1 MKKHLK
7 LKKILSF
14 FLAILILFTSGNI
27 SFASISGRD
36 WVVYAFQSI
45 ETKEHF
51 SPGMIVPDN
60 ILNTTGAISINST
73 FIPIKVKEAT
83 ITKAKTSAYSN
94 SKNGNWNQPPLGELV
109 IDGQKHNYELPLKYL
124 YRFTYDNDTREDFM
138 PVWLMENYDKSQRVD
153 PKDVEDL
160 KEDFTEAL
168 DVIQSLADKI
178 ARQGEPKKTGDYHP
192 MHKNYAINAI
202 REWKQILLTTT
213 NSTEFSQFLSRE
225 KIEASI
231 PLLYDVVKYIESHRI
246 NEPEILDFKIGEYS
260 GVIDKESS
268 LVNLYVPEGIELDK
282 SQVEII
288 TPDWVIG
295 RYKSGDFEIGSSAI
309 YSIRPIDASHD
320 KYIEYY
326 GLKDYSHMEKE
337 WTVKVL
343 EEEPRLLINSLNY
356 TSEYG
361 EKIGGIIGEDSI
373 DLDIPFYIDSQEL
386 YLDIY
391 HTGDEAY
398 YIDENNN
405 KIKIEK
411 NKNVNIEK
419 INSIKI
425 VRDDLEKTY
434 TLNVTLERSHNNEIL
449 YFGIDDYNV
458 NIDHDNGRINITAPY
473 GTDITALTPD
483 IGIDYRAS
491 VVPKSKK
498 TQDFTNPV
506 IYTVTSESRETKEY
520 EVIVSHDIASSEN
533 KILSFKVGTI
543 DGKIEENNIK
553 VEVPN
558 TENLSNIKP
567 FIGISPNAK
576 VKPASSEE
584 VDFSKGEID
593 YTVTSQNGEQRV
605 YKVSVIHS
613 QEEAVGPD
621 EEYMNK
627 LKQLRDNIYNKYKKE
642 ATHEDWEWMNIGF
655 YEGEKNGTSDGIRR
669 TTEDLPQRF
678 DMYDEVGELSSSKIT
693 DFARFAMTLTAMG
706 VDATSLEPFKIFGK
720 PFKTDLGRPFGKEVV
735 NIMEMMYNG
744 GIGGINGGIYSLIAL
759 DMGNYSIPANADI
772 TRDDYIEFL
781 LNHEYGSDPYGIDMV
796 AMLMQGLYPYQ
807 NHPVYGDEV
816 MDKLEEGV
824 ESFLGDKRGGK
835 SVKGVEPLNDD
846 FLGISWG
853 DVNSESTSQAIIAL
867 CSMGIDPFSNYRFSR
882 GPEDNMIVNWINKF
896 ATPARDGFGHTN
908 NTYNFMGTYQGMY
921 ALQWYINFVENGG
934 KPYSLYHDAVPFD
947 FSSNFSDEAEITY
960 FELLGKE
967 GMIDHENCTITI
979 EIPMNTTD
987 EQLKVKPI
995 IKISE
1000 NAVINPAIGVLQDFT
1015 KEISYIVTAED
1026 GSTRKNYRIIVEKK
1040 EDILSGEKEITS
1052 IGIKEFPTAK
1062 VNIDNHNR
1070 EISIILPS
1078 DTEESKLKNLVLD
1091 IDFKGK
1097 SIEVKSKNPNPSE
1110 PQDFTKDVIYMIR
1123 AEDSS
1128 IAEFTVKV
1136 SIEKED
1142 SYEFTKFVL
1151 RGVEGEIDT
1160 IFNKIVIN
1168 FPKEASR
1175 DYLRPNEFEF
1185 EPDEVNTTV
1194 NPGYKVV
1201 ESFEDEEEYSINPY
1215 PNFQDGVTYTVTLN
1229 TEIEI
1234 GGNSEIEKFSIGNHV
1249 AEVVGKSIKLKIPK
1263 GMTKTKFIESLR
1275 DQEPEIEWSG
1285 KSIDPM
1291 PGSENNSLKYEFINS
1306 QGYKDHK
1313 DDFLKDYVLTDNDN
1327 NVNLYTV
1334 EFIGGS
1340 TSPGTGDDEE
1350 NDDIEIT
1357 YFTVNG
1363 IKATIDNGN
1372 GRIFLDVPFEMENY
1386 KVFPI
1391 ITASEGTSVYPDL
1404 RQPIDL
1410 RQNNIFTLKKGDTY
1424 KHYTLIVRR
1433 AEPKPATL
1441 LWRYMEEDL
1450 NIPYYQ
1456 LVE

>member
-1 MKKHLK
+1 MKS
-7 LKKILSF
+7 LKKIKKLFSI
-14 FLAILILFTSGNI
+14 FLAILILFSSIEI

-36 WVVYAFQSI
+36 WVVYAFRSI
-45 ETKEHF
+45 ESKEHF

-60 ILNTTGAISINST
+60 ILNTTGAININAT

-83 ITKAKTSAYSN
+83 ITKAKTYAYSN
-94 SKNGNWNQPPLGELV
+94 SQNGNWNQLPLGELV
-109 IDGQKHNYELPLKYL
+109 IDGQKHNHELPVKYL

-153 PKDVEDL
+153 PKEVENL

-168 DVIQSLADKI
+168 DTIKSLADKI
-178 ARQGEPKKTGDYHP
+178 ARQGEPKKPGDYHP
-192 MHKNYAINAI
+192 MHKNYAANAI

-246 NEPEILDFKIGEYS
+246 NEPEIFDFKIDKYS
-260 GVIDKESS
+260 GVIDKENS
-268 LVNLYVPEGIELDK
+268 LVNLYVPEGTELDK

-343 EEEPRLLINSLNY
+343 KEEPRLLINSLSY

-361 EKIGGIIGEDSI
+361 EKIDGIIGEDSI
-373 DLDIPFYIDSQEL
+373 DLDIPFYIDSQKL

-391 HTGDEAY
+391 HTGNEAY
-398 YIDENNN
+398 YIDENNDE
-405 KIKIEK
+405 IKIEK

-425 VRDDLEKTY
+425 LKDDLEKTY

-458 NIDHDNGRINITAPY
+458 NIDHDSGRINITVPY

-483 IGIDYRAS
+483 IEIDYRAS

-498 TQDFTNPV
+498 AQNFTNPV
-506 IYTVTSESRETKEY
+506 IYTVTSESGRTKEY
-520 EVIVSHDIASSEN
+520 EVIVSHGIASSEN

-543 DGKIEENNIK
+543 DGKIEENNIT

-558 TENLSNIKP
+558 TVNLSNIKP
-567 FIGISPNAK
+567 FIAISPNAK

-584 VDFSKGEID
+584 VDFSKGQID

-621 EEYMNK
+621 KEYMNK

-642 ATHEDWEWMNIGF
+642 TTREDWEWMNIGF

-669 TTEDLPQRF
+669 KTEDLPQRF
-678 DMYDEVGELSSSKIT
+678 NMYDEIGELSSIKIT

-706 VDATSLEPFKIFGK
+706 VDATNLEPFQIDGK
-720 PFKTDLGRPFGKEVV
+720 PFKTDLGKPSGKEVI

-744 GIGGINGGIYSLIAL
+744 GIGGINGGIFSLIAF

-772 TRDDYIEFL
+772 TRKDYIKFL

-824 ESFLGDKRGGK
+824 ELFLGDKRGGK

-846 FLGISWG
+846 FLGISWK
-853 DVNSESTSQAIIAL
+853 DVNSESTSQVIISL
-867 CSMGIDPFSNYRFSR
+867 CSMGIDPFSDYRFSR

-896 ATPARDGFGHTN
+896 ATPTRDGFGHTDN
-908 NTYNFMGTYQGMY
+908 SYNFMGTYQGMY
-921 ALQWYINFVENGG
+921 ALQWYINFIENGR
-934 KPYSLYHDAVPFD
+934 KPYSLYYDVPFD
-947 FSSNFSDEAEITY
+947 FSKKFSSEAEIEY

-967 GMIDHENCTITI
+967 GLIDYETDIITI
-979 EIPMNTTD
+979 DLLEDISN
-987 EQLKVKPI
+987 EELKDQIPI

-1000 NAVINPAIGVLQDFT
+1000 RAT
-1015 KEISYIVTAED
+1015 ISPKI
-1026 GSTRKNYRIIVEKK
+1026 
-1040 EDILSGEKEITS
+1040 GEK
-1052 IGIKEFPTAK
+1052 
-1062 VNIDNHNR
+1062 
-1070 EISIILPS
+1070 
-1078 DTEESKLKNLVLD
+1078 
-1091 IDFKGK
+1091 
-1097 SIEVKSKNPNPSE
+1097 
-1110 PQDFTKDVIYMIR
+1110 QDFTKDVEYR
-1123 AEDSS
+1123 VTAEDGRT
-1128 IAEFTVKV
+1128 IKKYTVKAKRKEGV
-1136 SIEKED
+1136 KNSKKNIEEGKVEGFPDAKIEIDNQNKNIKIELPVGTSKEILKKLRISFGHQGINISPD
-1142 SYEFTKFVL
+1142 GNEPQDFTRDVEYTVTAEDGTTKVYEVQVYIKEEAPFWFTKFVL
-1151 RGVEGEIDT
+1151 RGVGGKIDKDNKKIHFKLPFGTYVEEIY
-1160 IFNKIVIN
+1160 IN
-1168 FPKEASR
+1168 ESK
-1175 DYLRPNEFEF
+1175 F
-1185 EPDEVNTTV
+1185 EPNDSNTSVRPGLGQPQNYDEN
-1194 NPGYKVV
+1194 NKV
-1201 ESFEDEEEYSINPY
+1201 SINPY
-1215 PNFQDGVTYTVTLN
+1215 PPLPSNETIDYGVD
-1229 TEIEI
+1229 IEYI
-1234 GGNSEIEKFSIGNHV
+1234 SPSGNSKIEEFLVPGLETTIKGNTI
-1249 AEVVGKSIKLKIPK
+1249 ELRLPKGIDKYDINDLIPK
-1263 GMTKTKFIESLR
+1263 IKWTGKTM
-1275 DQEPEIEWSG
+1275 DPEPN
-1285 KSIDPM
+1285 K
-1291 PGSENNSLKYEFINS
+1291 ENNSLRDY
-1306 QGYKDHK
+1306 Y
-1313 DDFLKDYVLTDNDN
+1313 KDYVLTDEDGNI
-1327 NVNLYTV
+1327 NLYTV
-1334 EFIGGS
+1334 KIMESDRDSDNGGS
-1340 TSPGTGDDEE
+1340 TGGNDVDKNKEKEE
-1350 NDDIEIT
+1350 MKIESFKIK
-1357 YFTVNG
+1357 G
-1363 IKATIDNGN
+1363 IEGEIDNVN
-1372 GRIFLDVPFEMENY
+1372 GRIYIELPYELDLRNLS
-1386 KVFPI
+1386 PI
-1391 ITASEGTSVYPDL
+1391 IGISKGSSIYPASGQPLNL
-1404 RQPIDL
+1404 R
-1410 RQNNIFTLKKGDTY
+1410 RSARFTLSDGKNMKEY
-1424 KHYTLIVRR
+1424 KLIIIIS
-1433 AEPKPATL
+1433 EPKPATK
-1441 LWRYMEEDL
+1441 LWEYIDD
-1450 NIPYYQ
+1450 YGDTVDYQ
-1456 LVE
+1456 IVY

>member
-1 MKKHLK
+1 MKKYLK

-14 FLAILILFTSGNI
+14 FLAIIILFTSGNI
-27 SFASISGRD
+27 SFASIRGRD
-36 WVVYAFQSI
+36 WVVYSFQSI
-45 ETKEHF
+45 ESKEHF
-51 SPGMIVPDN
+51 RPGTIVPED
-60 ILNTTGAISINST
+60 ILNTTGAVNLNAT
-73 FIPIKVKEAT
+73 FIPIKVREAT
-83 ITKAKTSAYSN
+83 ITKAETKAYTN
-94 SKNGNWNQPPLGELV
+94 SQNGGWSQPPLGELV

-153 PKDVEDL
+153 PKEVEDL
-160 KEDFTEAL
+160 KEDFKEAL
-168 DVIQSLADKI
+168 DTIQSLADKI
-178 ARQGEPKKTGDYHP
+178 ARQGEPKKPGDYHP
-192 MHKNYAINAI
+192 MHKNYATNAI
-202 REWKQILLTTT
+202 REWKQILLTTP

-246 NEPEILDFKIGEYS
+246 NEPEILDFKIGEYL
-260 GVIDKESS
+260 GVIDKKNS
-268 LVNLYVPEGIELDK
+268 LVNLYVPEGTELDK

-288 TPDWVIG
+288 TPDWIIG
-295 RYKSGDFEIGSSAI
+295 RYKSGDFKIGSSAI

-326 GLKDYSHMEKE
+326 GLKDYGHMEME

-361 EKIGGIIGEDSI
+361 EKIDGIIGEDSI
-373 DLDIPFYIDSQEL
+373 NLDIPFGIDSQEL

-405 KIKIEK
+405 EIKIEK

-425 VRDDLEKTY
+425 LKDDLEKTY

-483 IGIDYRAS
+483 IEIDYRAS

-506 IYTVTSESRETKEY
+506 IYTVTSESRKTKEY
-520 EVIVSHDIASSEN
+520 EVIVSHGIASSEN
-533 KILSFKVGTI
+533 KILSFRVGTI
-543 DGKIEENNIK
+543 DGKIEGNNIT

-558 TENLSNIKP
+558 TVNLSNIKP

-613 QEEAVGPD
+613 QGEAVGPD

-642 ATHEDWEWMNIGF
+642 ATREDWEWMNIGF

-669 TTEDLPQRF
+669 KTEDLPQRF
-678 DMYDEVGELSSSKIT
+678 DMYNEIGELSSIKIT

-706 VDATSLEPFKIFGK
+706 VDATNLKPFQIDGK
-720 PFKTDLGRPFGKEVV
+720 PFKTDLGRPSGKEVI

-744 GIGGINGGIYSLIAL
+744 GIGGINGGVFSLIAF

-824 ESFLGDKRGGK
+824 ELFRGDKLI
-835 SVKGVEPLNDD
+835 KGVEPLNEK

-867 CSMGIDPFSNYRFSR
+867 CSMGIDPFSDYRFSR

-908 NTYNFMGTYQGMY
+908 NSYNFMGTYQGMY
-921 ALQWYINFVENGG
+921 ALQWYINFVENGA

-947 FSSNFSDEAEITY
+947 FSSNFRDEAEITY

-967 GMIDHENCTITI
+967 GIIDHEKGEINV
-979 EIPMNTTD
+979 EIPIDTED
-987 EQLKVKPI
+987 EDLKTVPRI
-995 IKISE
+995 NISE
-1000 NAVINPAIGVLQDFT
+1000 NASISPKVGDIQDFT
-1015 KEISYIVTAED
+1015 KEISYTVTAED
-1026 GSTRKNYRIIVEKK
+1026 GSTTRTYRIKIEKGDVPSGQK
-1040 EDILSGEKEITS
+1040 DISS
-1052 IGIKEFPTAK
+1052 VYIKNFPNAK
-1062 VNIDNHNR
+1062 VNIDKQNR
-1070 EISIILPS
+1070 QISIILPS
-1078 DTEESKLKNLVLD
+1078 DTEESKLKNLVLN
-1091 IDFKGK
+1091 IGFKGR
-1097 SIEVKSKNPNPSE
+1097 SINPNPSE
-1110 PQDFTKDVIYMIR
+1110 PQDFSKDVIYTIT
-1123 AEDSS
+1123 AEDGST
-1128 IAEFTVKV
+1128 AEFTVRV
-1136 SIEKED
+1136 FIEEAD
-1142 SYEFTKFVL
+1142 AYEFTKFVL

-1160 IFNKIVIN
+1160 IFNEIKINLPFGTYVEKI
-1168 FPKEASR
+1168 
-1175 DYLRPNEFEF
+1175 RPNRVEV
-1185 EPDEVNTTV
+1185 EPDESTTSIV
-1194 NPGYKVV
+1194 PAPTVLRT
-1201 ESFEDEEEYSINPY
+1201 FEDENIYSINPY
-1215 PNFQDGVTYTVTLN
+1215 GGKLIEYNVKLN
-1229 TEIEI
+1229 YVEV
-1234 GGNSEIEKFSIGNHV
+1234 GGNSKITEFSIGNYTGKI
-1249 AEVVGKSIKLKIPK
+1249 EGKSIILEIPE
-1263 GMTKTKFIESLR
+1263 GMSEKEFKESLKEK
-1275 DQEPEIEWSG
+1275 EPKIEWKG
-1285 KSIDPM
+1285 KTIDPM
-1291 PGSENNSLKYEFINS
+1291 PGADNNSLNDY
-1306 QGYKDHK
+1306 
-1313 DDFLKDYVLTDNDN
+1313 LKDYVLTDSEG
-1327 NVNLYTV
+1327 NVNIYTV
-1334 EFIGGS
+1334 KFTG
-1340 TSPGTGDDEE
+1340 GTGTDPDDPNNSKE
-1350 NDDIEIT
+1350 NKIEIT
-1357 YFTVNG
+1357 SFKVNG
-1363 IKATIDNGN
+1363 IEATIDNGN
-1372 GRIFLDVPFEMENY
+1372 GRIFLEIPFETENY
-1386 KVFPI
+1386 RVVPTI
-1391 ITASEGTSVYPDL
+1391 AMSENTEIYP
-1404 RQPIDL
+1404 RIGETIDL
-1410 RQNNIFTLKKGDTY
+1410 RKNNVYTLRKGDIY
-1424 KHYTLIVRR
+1424 KQYILIVKRNP
-1433 AEPKPATL
+1433 PKPATL

-1456 LVE
+1456 IVE